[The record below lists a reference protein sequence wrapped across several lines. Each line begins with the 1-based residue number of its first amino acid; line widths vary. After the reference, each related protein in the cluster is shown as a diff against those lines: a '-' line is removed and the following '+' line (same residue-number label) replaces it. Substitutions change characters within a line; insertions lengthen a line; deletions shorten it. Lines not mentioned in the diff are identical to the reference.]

1 MSDTIFS
8 AFSKY
13 FRRVGSPGLSKQEEE
28 RNILKAKGPW
38 QLVEWSPLQP
48 GVPAARIADQC
59 DQGSDFQ
66 ARVLDNLASR
76 DPSLPG
82 TVPES
87 APHWVPHL
95 MPKAQLLCTLVP
107 NQISETEFR
116 WSRLGQLC
124 CQAREREPQWAN
136 ALKTMCPRLGK
147 IVRNFIV
154 IVQRGHDQLL
164 EVLLMGWW

>member
-48 GVPAARIADQC
+48 GVPAARIADQY

-107 NQISETEFR
+107 NQIRDRVQVEQTR
-116 WSRLGQLC
+116 IALLLGQGKGATVGEC
-124 CQAREREPQWAN
+124 PQN
-136 ALKTMCPRLGK
+136 HVSTLGEDSEK
-147 IVRNFIV
+147 FYSNCSKRA
-154 IVQRGHDQLL
+154 
-164 EVLLMGWW
+164 